1 MHENLLTSPGY
12 VGYQHNK
19 NQHIGS
25 VMVLNSIIMKY
36 SYTK

>member
-12 VGYQHNK
+12 VGY
-19 NQHIGS
+19 QHIGS